1 MAWYFDLTPRC
12 YTVSSADD
20 SELETEDGETNRWG
34 QARTRGLVSSERPP
48 TSRTSKYQV
57 TSTILC
63 RLISRTLAP
72 ISGLRIFIVS
82 FILRISNV
90 HNTANSHVRNY
101 PKSFCSVYSK
111 HKKCGRLREESG
123 NWTDSWLFPSAIT
136 TCQPFYVYLQIWRTP
151 VCYCT
156 TSLCLSVSL
165 PFYLYKKQKF
175 PWTWAQSTTYK
186 KKKLV

>member
-1 MAWYFDLTPRC
+1 MTWYFDLTPRC
-12 YTVSSADD
+12 YTVLSADD

-136 TCQPFYVYLQIWRTP
+136 TCQPFYVYLQIWRTELP
-151 VCYCT
+151 NVIVPLCVCLF
-156 TSLCLSVSL
+156 LCHFICIKSKNFLGPELNQQHTRRKS
-165 PFYLYKKQKF
+165 
-175 PWTWAQSTTYK
+175 
-186 KKKLV
+186 